1 MKKKIVLWG
10 NDGEDKK
17 ILIGIEL
24 KAEENKV
31 DIYTFSEDIAT
42 EEFYN
47 QLMDQWRS
55 NKETAFPEGHKVIE
69 RPLSMTDDLLPED
82 IKVQRTDLITRAKTE
97 WHFAVLS
104 AKLYDMYHTE
114 VEDLKEKVD
123 RLTDFDNGIW
133 NELIAYWDK
142 LGNQIKERNLF
153 REQADTLRDKSNVLF
168 EQLKALRSKANEE
181 FAKVSA
187 EKLEEYK
194 VKLNAINEKVEK
206 GLGLKPIFEELKDI
220 QHKFKDEKFTKRD
233 RNKLWKNI
241 DILFKKVKEK
251 KYGKPQD
258 TGGNQVSRL
267 DRRYQGLMGAIEKM
281 ERSINR
287 DQQDIDFQNKRAG
300 ETDGQLEAQIRQ
312 AKVQMIQGRIAS
324 KQEKLNEML
333 ATKVDLEKRA
343 EKEKQRAIKNK
354 EKEEIKKKK
363 EEVKE
368 KIAAEMEQ
376 KSQNIDAQKLEAAA
390 SAIKESKKP
399 KTAKKESMLGTIA
412 TMASEAIEDVV
423 DTAKAVG
430 EVVSDKI
437 EEKYD
442 DVKEAISD
450 IKDDVTEKA
459 ADIKE
464 DVQDQI
470 KENEKGE
477 GDTLKKGGMMAAAA
491 AAGGLLVKK
500 AMDTADSLKE
510 KAEDVIEEVKESVSE
525 AKEAVAEKTSE
536 AKEAV
541 VEDTTEVV
549 EDVKVDATEAV
560 ATAKEVAIEVKEEVK
575 EEVETTKETVSD
587 TKEVVAESAE
597 DITNEVKSETS
608 ETTEA
613 IKELAAD
620 VKEDVAS
627 EVNVEGG
634 DAIKKGG
641 LMAAATAAGGLLANK
656 GMQAVDELK
665 EKAESAVEGAKDLA
679 SDAKAQVT
687 DTVDATKNVAV
698 DMKEKVTT
706 DIADNTS
713 TETVE
718 EVAARL
724 GSSEEE

>member
-10 NDGEDKK
+10 NDAEDKK

-31 DIYTFSEDIAT
+31 NIYTISEDIAT
-42 EEFYN
+42 EDFYN
-47 QLMDQWRS
+47 QMMDLWRS
-55 NKETAFPEGHKVIE
+55 DKEITFPDGHKVIE

-114 VEDLKEKVD
+114 IEDLKDKVD
-123 RLTDFDNGIW
+123 RLTDYDNGIW

-153 REQADTLRDKSNVLF
+153 REQADTLRDKSNALF
-168 EQLKALRSKANEE
+168 EKLKALRSKANEE
-181 FAKVSA
+181 FAKISA
-187 EKLEEYK
+187 ERLEEYK

-251 KYGKPQD
+251 KYGKVQD
-258 TGGNQVSRL
+258 TGSQLSRL
-267 DRRYQGLMGAIEKM
+267 DRRFQGLLGAIEKM
-281 ERSINR
+281 ERSIKR

-312 AKVQMIQGRIAS
+312 AKVQMIQGRIES

-333 ATKVDLEKRA
+333 ATKADLEKRA
-343 EKEKQRAIKNK
+343 EKEKQRAVKDK
-354 EKEEIKKKK
+354 EKQEIKKKK

-376 KSQNIDAQKLEAAA
+376 KSQSVDAQKLEAAA
-390 SAIKESKKP
+390 SAIKDSKKP
-399 KTAKKESMLGTIA
+399 KAPKKESMLGTLA
-412 TMASEAIEDVV
+412 TMAGDAIEDAV
-423 DTAKAVG
+423 DTVKAVG
-430 EVVSDKI
+430 SVVGDKI

-442 DVKEAISD
+442 DVKEVVSD
-450 IKDDVTEKA
+450 IKEDITEKA
-459 ADIKE
+459 ADMKE
-464 DVQDQI
+464 DVQDQMKTDE
-470 KENEKGE
+470 KEGS
-477 GDTLKKGGMMAAAA
+477 DTLKKGGVMAAAA

-510 KAEDVIEEVKESVSE
+510 KAEDVIDDVKEATSKAKDSVTETVNDVAEEVKAETT
-525 AKEAVAEKTSE
+525 EAVDTTKAAVAD

-541 VEDTTEVV
+541 VETTVDV
-549 EDVKVDATEAV
+549 TEDVKAKATETVETTKEAV
-560 ATAKEVAIEVKEEVK
+560 VEVKEEV
-575 EEVETTKETVSD
+575 
-587 TKEVVAESAE
+587 
-597 DITNEVKSETS
+597 TS
-608 ETTEA
+608 EAKTET
-613 IKELAAD
+613 
-620 VKEDVAS
+620 
-627 EVNVEGG
+627 G

-641 LMAAATAAGGLLANK
+641 VMAAATAAGGLLVNK
-656 GMQAVDELK
+656 AMATADGIK
-665 EKAESAVEGAKDLA
+665 EKAEGTVEAAKDLA
-679 SDAKAQVT
+679 ADATAKVT
-687 DTVDATKNVAV
+687 DAVDETKNTATEMNDNATAAV
-698 DMKEKVTT
+698 M
-706 DIADNTS
+706 DNTS
-713 TETVE
+713 TESLE
-718 EVAARL
+718 EVTTRL
-724 GSSEEE
+724 SSDQEEE